1 MEWIRGEGHQHS
13 GPILLP
19 PSLSL
24 LHWNCV
30 CCFSSGQGS
39 LSFSSSSSS
48 SPSSTIYQS
57 LYITSCFLSTFSLRL
72 SPFYPPPF
80 LAAASLTKTNCSM
93 LLIFFCSL
101 LLCPPYVPP
110 SPIEDN
116 QQQRIRR
123 QKGKKK
129 RGEKSIRCYTRSLS
143 VYNRFHIQWRSKC
156 SSSGGR
162 NSFSSS
168 KLWSLL
174 IGCDG
179 FFSVMRHSNPCCSSP
194 PMRLPFNTALLED
207 SVCILLGIFETRLFC
222 YTAIFS
228 IIELF
233 AFVSM
238 CYGGCVGLAEKFV

>member
-1 MEWIRGEGHQHS
+1 MLPSVRQLAARLESGERERARKAAAPPCLLRMEWIRGEGHQHS

-57 LYITSCFLSTFSLRL
+57 LYITSCFLSTFSLGL

-80 LAAASLTKTNCSM
+80 LAAASLTKTNCCM

-123 QKGKKK
+123 QKGKK
-129 RGEKSIRCYTRSLS
+129 REERNPYGVTPGAYPYTIDFISSGAPSAHPLVAGILFLLPNSGRCLS
-143 VYNRFHIQWRSKC
+143 VVMD
-156 SSSGGR
+156 
-162 NSFSSS
+162 SF
-168 KLWSLL
+168 L
-174 IGCDG
+174 
-179 FFSVMRHSNPCCSSP
+179 
-194 PMRLPFNTALLED
+194 
-207 SVCILLGIFETRLFC
+207 
-222 YTAIFS
+222 
-228 IIELF
+228 
-233 AFVSM
+233 
-238 CYGGCVGLAEKFV
+238 